1 MNSYDYLII
10 ANFLAGK
17 SLAKEK
23 LEELKSFLER
33 KKSSFKL
40 IKINK
45 PTPISE
51 IKFERSLKI
60 TKGVIC
66 LGGDGTVSETI
77 ELILKQGF
85 NLPIFVIP
93 TGTANFIADS
103 LGINKKINF
112 EKIFKGEIKKVDL
125 GVCQYDGKKDYFL
138 LGIGLGFEQK
148 FLAMAKEKSK
158 KILGKLSYFLAAFF
172 GLFRLKPLPYKLS
185 FNQKTFEF
193 QASMLTIL
201 NFKPRALP
209 FLPFFLEKD
218 IKANDGKLD
227 IFYVEHKNILFSFL
241 GIIFFHILG
250 RVNFGLVK
258 RFKTKELI
266 LDSPSAQKIQID
278 GELNGKLPLK
288 ISLISEGVRFLV

>member
-1 MNSYDYLII
+1 MHSYHFLII

-23 LEELKSFLER
+23 LEQLKNFFER
-33 KKSSFKL
+33 KKCSSKVVK
-40 IKINK
+40 IKK

-51 IKFERSLKI
+51 INFKKSLKI

-66 LGGDGTVSETI
+66 LGGDGTVSATI
-77 ELILKQGF
+77 ELMLKKGF

-103 LGINKKINF
+103 LEINQKMSFKRIF
-112 EKIFKGEIKKVDL
+112 EGKIKKVDL

-148 FLAMAKEKSK
+148 FLAIAKEKSK
-158 KILGKLSYFLAAFF
+158 KILGKLSYFLAAFLE
-172 GLFRLKPLPYKLS
+172 LFHLEPLPYKLS
-185 FNQKTFEF
+185 FDIKNLTF

-201 NFKPRALP
+201 NFKPKVLP
-209 FLPFFLEKD
+209 FLPLFPEKD

-227 IFYVEHKNILFSFL
+227 IFYVEHKNNFHSFL

-250 RVNFGLVK
+250 RMNFGLVK
-258 RFKTKELI
+258 RFKAKELI
-266 LDSPSAQKIQID
+266 IDSPSEQKIQID

-288 ISLISEGVRFLV
+288 VYVIPEGVRFLV